1 MVIAMKAGSCA
12 SAALAVA
19 AAIAGGSP
27 AGAQSVEQFYR
38 DRQISMIVGF
48 GPGGGYDAYTRVL
61 ARHIGRHIRAIRKS
75 SSRTCQA
82 PPA

>member
-27 AGAQSVEQFYR
+27 AWAQSVEQFYR

-61 ARHIGRHIRAIRKS
+61 ARHIGRHIPGNPQVIV
-75 SSRTCQA
+75 QNMPP